1 MENAEKLSNNN
12 TTGNYMTLTTNEVAD
27 VLGKNY
33 KTVAKVLKAMATQGQ
48 IKVTQKRV
56 NNRQLDG
63 YILSIADLQTIK
75 NSFQKNKHLENDNN
89 KHALQMLTNAIYTS
103 ENTDKEEQ
111 SKEDINVK
119 FYEEKSRNL
128 ELTRE
133 LEKLKA
139 DLSAKTNENV
149 RLDADLTVA
158 KSELKYITDK
168 SASMESAWAE
178 QKQRAESLEKVVKS
192 RNIAIIILGAILLI
206 IFAVATTLYL
216 VRII

>member
-12 TTGNYMTLTTNEVAD
+12 TIGNYMTLTTNEVAD

-178 QKQRAESLEKVVKS
+178 QKQKVESLEKVVKS
-192 RNIAIIILGAILLI
+192 RNLTIIVLGAILLVI
-206 IFAVATTLYL
+206 VAVSITLYL
-216 VRII
+216 VRMI

>member
-12 TTGNYMTLTTNEVAD
+12 TTGNYMTLTTNAVAD

-33 KTVAKVLKAMATQGQ
+33 QTVAKVLKAVATQGQ

-178 QKQRAESLEKVVKS
+178 QKQKVESLEKVVKS
-192 RNIAIIILGAILLI
+192 RNLTIIVLGAILLI

-216 VRII
+216 VRMI

>member
-128 ELTRE
+128 ELIRE

-178 QKQRAESLEKVVKS
+178 QKQKVESLEKVVKS
-192 RNIAIIILGAILLI
+192 RNLTIIVLGAILLVI
-206 IFAVATTLYL
+206 VAVSITLYL
-216 VRII
+216 VRMI